1 MKNYA
6 GHRLSPW
13 LGHLMVSRTET
24 ARPLLTPGEVMQLPP
39 DDEIVM
45 AAGLAPIR
53 AKKARYYGD
62 RRLAGRVIPPPAPG
76 RGLPAAH
83 DWMADRV
90 PQPMETR
97 AKAAEDD
104 DAANGGI
111 RQEPELPVHEDIAP
125 PPPRSVNGEFD
136 FSEDGAQ
143 ADAARLRAAAD
154 RQMARGARA
163 AALDPDDG
171 IQL

>member
-1 MKNYA
+1 
-6 GHRLSPW
+6 
-13 LGHLMVSRTET
+13 
-24 ARPLLTPGEVMQLPP
+24 P

-53 AKKARYYGD
+53 AKKARHYSD

-90 PQPMETR
+90 QQPMETK

-171 IQL
+171 VQL